1 MRRFC
6 APSARVSG
14 GAGCS
19 KRRDRDTLTPMKIV
33 VSATVARDYGRRVR
47 AIAPRATLI
56 TPSIDAD
63 GVLAWSGDVAGADVA
78 LLSEDLWQSLELRE
92 KALPAFFRIDGLRW
106 LHTFSAGVD
115 SPAFQVI
122 IDRGGLLTNSSGA
135 SAPSIAQYVI
145 AMMLHRTKR
154 IDEWREQQRR
164 HEWTQLSPGELT
176 GQTAGIIG
184 TGAIGGE
191 VARLA
196 KAFGMRTIG
205 MRRSARRTPHIDQLV
220 TPRRLPHLLKHSDFV
235 VLACPLTK
243 DTEGLIGER
252 ELRAMKPAATLI
264 NVARGRVVDE
274 AALIVALEQGWIAG
288 ACLDV
293 FAIEPLP
300 ETSPLWD
307 LPNVIVTPHNSGPS
321 PLNMAR
327 AMAIFLDNLERFA
340 NGRKLRNLV
349 EKAGT

>member
-1 MRRFC
+1 
-6 APSARVSG
+6 
-14 GAGCS
+14 
-19 KRRDRDTLTPMKIV
+19 MKIV
-33 VSATVARDYGRRVR
+33 ISPTVARDYGRDIR
-47 AIAPRATLI
+47 AIVPRAKLI
-56 TPSIDAD
+56 TPTIGAD
-63 GVLAWSGDVAGADVA
+63 GALAWSADVTGADVA
-78 LLSEDLWQSLELRE
+78 LLSEDLWQDLDLRQ
-92 KALPAFFRIDGLRW
+92 KALPAFFRIEGLCW

-122 IDRGGLLTNSSGA
+122 IDRGGMLTNSSGA

-145 AMMLHRTKR
+145 AMMLYRTKR
-154 IDEWREQQRR
+154 VDEWRDQQRR

-176 GQTAGIIG
+176 GQTVGIIG

-196 KAFGMRTIG
+196 KAFRMKTVG
-205 MRRSARRTPHIDQLV
+205 MRRSEKRTPHIDEQV
-220 TPRRLPHLLKHSDFV
+220 TPRRLPHLLKQSDFV

-243 DTEGLIGER
+243 ETEGLIGER
-252 ELRAMKPAATLI
+252 ELRAMKPTATLI
-264 NVARGRVVDE
+264 NVARGRVLHE
-274 AALIVALEQGWIAG
+274 GALIRALQEGWIAG

-293 FAIEPLP
+293 FTFEPLP
-300 ETSPLWD
+300 ESSPLWD

-321 PLNMAR
+321 PLNMGR

>member
-1 MRRFC
+1 
-6 APSARVSG
+6 
-14 GAGCS
+14 
-19 KRRDRDTLTPMKIV
+19 MKIV
-33 VSATVARDYGRRVR
+33 VSETVAREYGKRMR
-47 AIAPRATLI
+47 AIAPRAKLI
-56 TPSIDAD
+56 TPSIAAD
-63 GVLAWSGDVAGADVA
+63 GTFAWSGDVTGADVA
-78 LLSEDLWQSLELRE
+78 LLSEDLWQSLELRQ

-122 IDRGGLLTNSSGA
+122 IDRGGMLTNSSGA

-154 IDEWREQQRR
+154 IDEWREQQKR
-164 HEWTQLSPGELT
+164 HEWAQLSPGELT
-176 GQTAGIIG
+176 GQTVGIIG

-196 KAFGMRTIG
+196 KAFRMRTIG
-205 MRRSARRTPHIDQLV
+205 MRRSSKKTPHIDEQV
-220 TPRRLPHLLKHSDFV
+220 TPGRLSQLLKQSDFV

-243 DTEGLIGER
+243 ETEGLIGER
-252 ELRAMKPAATLI
+252 ELRAMKPTATLI

-274 AALIVALEQGWIAG
+274 GALIAALREERIAG

-293 FAIEPLP
+293 FWFEPLP

-321 PLNMAR
+321 PLNMGR

-340 NGRKLRNLV
+340 AGRKLRNLV

>member
-1 MRRFC
+1 M
-6 APSARVSG
+6 
-14 GAGCS
+14 
-19 KRRDRDTLTPMKIV
+19 MKLV
-33 VSATVARDYGRRVR
+33 VSETVAREYGRRIR
-47 AIAPRATLI
+47 AIVPRAKLI
-56 TPSIDAD
+56 TPSIEAD
-63 GVLAWSGDVAGADVA
+63 GSFAWSGDVTGADVA
-78 LLSEDLWQSLELRE
+78 LLSEDLWQSLELRQ

-122 IDRGGLLTNSSGA
+122 IDRGGMLTNSSGA
-135 SAPSIAQYVI
+135 SAASIAQYVV
-145 AMMLHRTKR
+145 AMMLYRTKR

-164 HEWTQLSPGELT
+164 REWTQLSPGELT
-176 GQTAGIIG
+176 GQTVGIIG

-205 MRRSARRTPHIDQLV
+205 MRRSAKRTPHIDEQV
-220 TPRRLPHLLKHSDFV
+220 TPRRRRHLLKQSDFV

-243 DTEGLIGER
+243 ETEGLIGER
-252 ELRAMKPAATLI
+252 ELRMMKATATLI
-264 NVARGRVVDE
+264 NVARGRVVHE
-274 AALIVALEQGWIAG
+274 GALIRALGEGWIAG

-293 FAIEPLP
+293 FTFEPLP

-307 LPNVIVTPHNSGPS
+307 LPNVVVTPHNSGPS
-321 PLNMAR
+321 PLNMGR

-340 NGRKLRNLV
+340 SGRKLRNLV